1 MGIFDKVKDALIE
14 TERSDNDILDND
26 SLSSIDGGKIVSNFY
41 RNGDGS
47 KTPIFETT
55 QETVAAEMDNSDLI
69 SIDDI
74 YAENGLSNKDKS
86 IYKVNEIKTAL
97 PDMPTDSKKAS
108 VIGMLT
114 VSKIE
119 ISEIEDDAKE
129 RTDVIIAALNNF
141 TSETQRIVD
150 AAEEQINEKLKEI
163 EDLKNRISNRKQL
176 QEMQSK
182 LCENELDLI
191 ASTVKFIV

>member
-14 TERSDNDILDND
+14 TERSDNDILNND
-26 SLSSIDGGKIVSNFY
+26 GLSSINGEKVVSNFY

-55 QETVAAEMDNSDLI
+55 QETVVAEIDNSDLI

-114 VSKIE
+114 VSKIG

>member
-26 SLSSIDGGKIVSNFY
+26 CLSSINGEKIVSNFY

>member
-14 TERSDNDILDND
+14 TEGDEKDVLDND
-26 SLSSIDGGKIVSNFY
+26 GISSINEERSASSFY

-47 KTPIFETT
+47 KTPVFETT

-69 SIDDI
+69 SIDNI
-74 YAENGLSNKDKS
+74 YTENGLANKEKS
-86 IYKVNEIKTAL
+86 IYKVNEIIAAL

-114 VSKIE
+114 VSKIG

-129 RTDVIIAALNNF
+129 RTDRIISVLDNF

>member
-26 SLSSIDGGKIVSNFY
+26 GLSSINGEKVVSNFY

-114 VSKIE
+114 VSKIG

-129 RTDVIIAALNNF
+129 RTDVIIAALDNF

>member
-26 SLSSIDGGKIVSNFY
+26 GLSSINGEKVVSNFY

-129 RTDVIIAALNNF
+129 RTDVIIAALDNF

>member
-26 SLSSIDGGKIVSNFY
+26 SLSSINGGKIVSNFY

-74 YAENGLSNKDKS
+74 YAENELSNKDKS

-114 VSKIE
+114 VSKIG

>member
-14 TERSDNDILDND
+14 TERSDNDVLDND
-26 SLSSIDGGKIVSNFY
+26 GLSSINGERIASGFY

-47 KTPIFETT
+47 KTPVFETT

-74 YAENGLSNKDKS
+74 YAKNGLSNKDKS

-114 VSKIE
+114 VSKIG

-129 RTDVIIAALNNF
+129 RTDVIIAALDNF